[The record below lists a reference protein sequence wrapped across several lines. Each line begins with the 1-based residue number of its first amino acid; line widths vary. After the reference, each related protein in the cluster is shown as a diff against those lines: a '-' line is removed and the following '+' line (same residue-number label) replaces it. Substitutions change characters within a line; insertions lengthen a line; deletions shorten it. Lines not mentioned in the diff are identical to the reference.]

1 VARILIIGGGQRG
14 MWLAGKV
21 GEQGHASRI
30 LTREQGRRAEIE
42 AVGAQCVIGTPD
54 RLATMVGALDGVT
67 IACWLLGCAGGD
79 EEQVRALHDLR
90 LRSFMVKTIDTT
102 IRGVIYEAAGSVPT
116 DALTAGARIATE
128 VAEANKIP
136 LAVLRSD
143 PAQRER
149 WRSEAQG
156 AVEAL
161 LGLA

>member
-1 VARILIIGGGQRG
+1 MARILIIGGGQRG
-14 MWLAGKV
+14 VWLAGKV

-30 LTREQGRRAEIE
+30 LTREQERRAEIE
-42 AVGAQCVIGTPD
+42 AAGAQCVIGTPD

-67 IACWLLGCAGGD
+67 IACWLLGCASGG

-102 IRGVIYEAAGSVPT
+102 IRGVIYEAAGSVPA
-116 DALTAGARIATE
+116 DVLSKGSRIATE
-128 VAEANKIP
+128 VAEINQIP

-143 PAQRER
+143 PAQRES
-149 WRSEAQG
+149 WRSEAHG

-161 LGLA
+161 LGGT